1 MTFGNLT
8 EEQRAAKRAEL
19 AAAANF
25 RQPALRLRAQVTEWT
40 VPEECAVEGARPG
53 HPQPYTGVVDDV
65 VLRRGDG
72 MWAYNLAVVVDDAAQ
87 GVDQVVRGEDLLS
100 SAPRQAYLAHLL
112 GLPPVTYRHVPLMRD
127 KQGKR
132 LAKRAGGAG
141 MTLQSELAKGRTAA
155 QVRDWLLRNPL
166 S

>member
-1 MTFGNLT
+1 M
-8 EEQRAAKRAEL
+8 
-19 AAAANF
+19 
-25 RQPALRLRAQVTEWT
+25 
-40 VPEECAVEGARPG
+40 EGARPG

-100 SAPRQAYLAHLL
+100 SALRQAYLAHLL